1 MLGWLRPEMVREWLG
16 FSILRH
22 VAVVVCVDETMPAID
37 AQVMSLTIA
46 DGQAIF
52 DFGLVVP
59 DEYALM

>member
-1 MLGWLRPEMVREWLG
+1 MVREWLG